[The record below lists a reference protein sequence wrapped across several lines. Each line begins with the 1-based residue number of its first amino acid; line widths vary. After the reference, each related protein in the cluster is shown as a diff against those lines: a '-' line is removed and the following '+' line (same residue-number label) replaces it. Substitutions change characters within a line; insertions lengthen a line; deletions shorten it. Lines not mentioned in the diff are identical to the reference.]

1 MSETEKNLEQEP
13 KSKKTITE
21 KIMQMFPLISVIGL
35 VIGIVG
41 GYIYYLK
48 VGCVDGTCAI
58 TSNPWL
64 SMLWGGAMGYLLF
77 DMFSKK
83 KKKEVKDSGNHE
95 A

>member
-1 MSETEKNLEQEP
+1 MNDTKNPKNPEEP
-13 KSKKTITE
+13 KKSNKSFKERFLI
-21 KIMQMFPLISVIGL
+21 MFPVLSIIGL
-35 VIGIVG
+35 LVGILG

-64 SMLWGGAMGYLLF
+64 SMVWGGVMGYLLF

-83 KKKEVKDSGNHE
+83 KKNIQESDEK
-95 A
+95 